1 MGIPSY
7 FSYIIRNYPKIVKNL
22 KFHKKNQQDFH
33 HLFMDSNSI
42 IYDAIKDIKPD
53 EYNFEQLLIE
63 KVIQNIENYI
73 QQIKP
78 SKTIFIAFDGVAPFA
93 KMNQQKTRRYKS
105 AFMANLGFINNK
117 VNTNSWSTSNITPG
131 TNFMSNLS
139 KSVRKA
145 FLNTEK
151 KYNVNK
157 VIVSGSNEN
166 GEGEHKIFE
175 YIRNNPFYEENMILY
190 GLDSDLIMLS
200 LFHSHYYKNGYIFRE
215 APEFIK
221 SSIPLADSDKN
232 TNEPY
237 VLDISLLADSILIEM
252 NCKCKDRKRIYDY
265 VFLCFML
272 GNDFLPHFPALNIRT
287 HGIPVLLGFYTD
299 IIGNYSDRFFISDDN
314 KIQWKYFKMFI
325 HELSKREHEFIVQEY
340 AVRDKKQ
347 KRNYKIDTVEEQ
359 ENVLNQVPT
368 IYRSEELYICPSHN
382 MWEERYYKSLF
393 HLDRNHDNLHKICNN
408 YLEALEWVFTYY
420 SSGCSDW
427 RWTYEYHYPPL
438 LVDLYKYIPNGES
451 KFILNNRQA
460 FTENVQLSYVL
471 PPSNFNLLP
480 EYVSSKLLKE
490 YSNLFSS
497 KLEFQWAFCS
507 YFWESHVCFKNIP
520 LETLEKWEYEFL

>member
-1 MGIPSY
+1 
-7 FSYIIRNYPKIVKNL
+7 
-22 KFHKKNQQDFH
+22 
-33 HLFMDSNSI
+33 
-42 IYDAIKDIKPD
+42 
-53 EYNFEQLLIE
+53 
-63 KVIQNIENYI
+63 
-73 QQIKP
+73 
-78 SKTIFIAFDGVAPFA
+78 
-93 KMNQQKTRRYKS
+93 
-105 AFMANLGFINNK
+105 
-117 VNTNSWSTSNITPG
+117 
-131 TNFMSNLS
+131 
-139 KSVRKA
+139 
-145 FLNTEK
+145 
-151 KYNVNK
+151 
-157 VIVSGSNEN
+157 
-166 GEGEHKIFE
+166 
-175 YIRNNPFYEENMILY
+175 MILY

-252 NCKCKDRKRIYDY
+252 NCKYKDRKRIYDY

-325 HELSKREHEFIVQEY
+325 HELSKREHEFIIQEY
-340 AVRDKKQ
+340 VIRDKKQ
-347 KRNYKIDTVEEQ
+347 KRNYKTDTIEEREQ
-359 ENVLNQVPT
+359 VLNQIPT
-368 IYRSEELYICPSHN
+368 IYRTEELYICPSQN

-393 HLDRNHDNLHKICNN
+393 HLHRNHDNLQKICNN

-420 SSGCSDW
+420 SSGCNDW
-427 RWTYEYHYPPL
+427 RWSYEYHYPPL
-438 LVDLYKYIPNGES
+438 LVDLYRYIPNTES
-451 KFILNNRQA
+451 KFILNKRPA

-480 EYVSSKLLKE
+480 ENVRTILLKE

-520 LETLEKWEYEFL
+520 LEILDKWEDDFL